1 MAGPSSQCSPCHR
14 GGSASITQQQSNCH
28 CVLGTVWAAARG
40 GGGGGALLTPSFGPG
55 AHTQSLQ
62 TSLLGN
68 NAVIAS
74 TNISTFLMA
83 SQMKTEPRERKITIK
98 EGCSI
103 RNGQMSTLYQ
113 DK

>member
-83 SQMKTEPRERKITIK
+83 SQMKTEPQ
-98 EGCSI
+98 
-103 RNGQMSTLYQ
+103 RNKNH
-113 DK
+113 DKGRVLN

>member
-14 GGSASITQQQSNCH
+14 GGSASITQQRSNCH
-28 CVLGTVWAAARG
+28 CVLGTVWAAA

>member
-1 MAGPSSQCSPCHR
+1 MAGPSSQGSPCHR
-14 GGSASITQQQSNCH
+14 GGGSASITQQQSNCH
-28 CVLGTVWAAARG
+28 CVLGTVWAAA

-74 TNISTFLMA
+74 TNISTYLTA

>member
-28 CVLGTVWAAARG
+28 CVLGTVWAAA

-74 TNISTFLMA
+74 INISTFLMA

>member
-1 MAGPSSQCSPCHR
+1 MAGPSSQGSPCHR
-14 GGSASITQQQSNCH
+14 GGGSASITQQQSNCH
-28 CVLGTVWAAARG
+28 CVLGTVWAAAR
-40 GGGGGALLTPSFGPG
+40 GGGGALLTPSFGPG

-74 TNISTFLMA
+74 TNISTYLMA
-83 SQMKTEPRERKITIK
+83 SQMKTEPRERKITVK